1 MMQPRRRD
9 VLTTGTTLAALGLA
23 GCNSILGDQTP
34 TDSDTDSGDGTP
46 TDGGTDTPAS
56 DEGDEE
62 DDDGSASVDAEA
74 AVAAEWT
81 AMRTRLDDA
90 FAFGLAGHAEAGA
103 SVGQNVFAR
112 FEGANGEYGAHEFLE
127 ATSEDNYEG
136 FEEDGLVVMNEEL
149 SAGDV
154 EAARSGWEA
163 AHTNLREATVA
174 RVGETGANVL
184 EVLRFGA
191 AVNNVELLAAA
202 GDAEGAA
209 SVGQEV
215 LGWWENSPAHDA
227 VESADSEAYE
237 TLEGGIEDAISAA
250 QSGDME
256 TLRSATNTALSA
268 SATGAY
274 AVAASEK
281 VAGAGQIASYQGQG
295 WDAAALASMGGPSTE
310 FAHAAALTVYRA
322 RVHDAAWLYERG
334 HADPARQRV
343 ENVFAHFEG
352 ARAHEALEEASEDA
366 YRRFE
371 DDGLSALSTA
381 IENDDA
387 EGVASAVKTIN
398 GALVEG
404 IEALGSGAEP
414 ALLEAGYFKAR
425 IEDARERYRLGDGE
439 VAAETARGLFE
450 TFEANEADFHETL
463 EETDQSLY
471 ETFEEEHL
479 QGLITAFEEG
489 DDAAVDEHVTGIRET
504 LLSFETAAGS
514 VAQVSA
520 VESGYMAAR
529 VFDAGVLGVLGE
541 NERAG
546 SLVQAA
552 FQHFE
557 AGAGG
562 FHEALEEADHDRY
575 ESFEAALDSAASAAS
590 ESGNVGEQARA
601 FNDEA
606 VEAIY
611 AVVESGG
618 GSSGAEATA
627 VMQDTFGA
635 FEEARVHEMLEEADE
650 SAYEGY
656 ESALN
661 DYINAL
667 ESGSD
672 VGSGA
677 TAYADA
683 SVRAQFAVVG
693 AVDDAPVGERDGGG
707 EESESE
713 SELEG
718 GPNVVEGV
726 PEDADHVVDMQAVA
740 FEPEELAVQQGDTVA
755 WEWGAGEPHSVSAY
769 GDGIPEDADYWASGG
784 FESEDAAREGWEEGK
799 GAVQSGQSYVY
810 TFETTGTHEY
820 FCIPHEAAGMVG
832 SVTVE

>member
-1 MMQPRRRD
+1 MGETRRTW
-9 VLTTGTTLAALGLA
+9 LKGTSAAIVGVALA
-23 GCNSILGDQTP
+23 GCSGIFGSEESTP
-34 TDSDTDSGDGTP
+34 DADEEQSTDDTTDTDD
-46 TDGGTDTPAS
+46 AS
-56 DEGDEE
+56 DDEE
-62 DDDGSASVDAEA
+62 AVLSDPTHA
-74 AVAAEWT
+74 AVAAEWN
-81 AMRTRLDDA
+81 AMRMRLDDA
-90 FAFGLAGHAEAGA
+90 FTLGIAGHAEAGA
-103 SVGQNVFAR
+103 RVGQNVFAR

-127 ATSEDNYEG
+127 TTSEENYEG

-154 EAARSGWEA
+154 EAVRDGWEA

-174 RVGETGANVL
+174 RVGETGANAL
-184 EVLRFGA
+184 EILRFGA
-191 AVNNVELLAAA
+191 AVNNVEQLAAA
-202 GDAEGAA
+202 GDTEGAA
-209 SVGQEV
+209 AVGQEV
-215 LGWWENSPAHDA
+215 LGWWETSPAHDA

-237 TLEGGIEDAISAA
+237 TLEGAMEDAISAA
-250 QSGDME
+250 QADDME
-256 TLRSATNTALSA
+256 LLRSATSTALNA

-274 AVAASEK
+274 AVATSEEL
-281 VAGAGQIASYQGQG
+281 AGAGQIASYQGQG
-295 WDAAALASMGGPSTE
+295 WDAAALASIGGPSTE

-334 HADPARQRV
+334 QADTARQRV

-352 ARAHEALEEASEDA
+352 ARAHEALEGANEDA
-366 YRRFE
+366 YTRFE

-387 EGVASAVKTIN
+387 EGVASAVETIN

-425 IEDARERYRLGDGE
+425 IEDAYERYRLSEGAI
-439 VAAETARGLFE
+439 AAETARGLFE
-450 TFEANEADFHETL
+450 MFEANEADFHETL
-463 EETDQSLY
+463 EEIDESLY

-479 QGLITAFEEG
+479 NGLITAFEEG
-489 DDAAVDEHVTGIRET
+489 DDGAVNEHLTGIRET

-529 VFDAGVLGVLGE
+529 VFDAGVLAVLGE
-541 NERAG
+541 TDRAG

-575 ESFEAALDSAASAAS
+575 ESFEAALDDASRAAQ
-590 ESGNVGEQARA
+590 EGGDVGEQSRV

-606 VEAIY
+606 IGAMY

-618 GSSGAEATA
+618 GSFGGAATT
-627 VMQDTFGA
+627 VVQDTFAA

-661 DYINAL
+661 DYIGAL
-667 ESGSD
+667 D
-672 VGSGA
+672 AGSGVRSAA

-683 SVRAQFAVVG
+683 SIRAQFAVVG
-693 AVDDAPVGERDGGG
+693 AIDEAPVGEGSGG
-707 EESESE
+707 ESGDESEE
-713 SELEG
+713 PELQG
-718 GPNVVEGV
+718 GPNIQEGV
-726 PEDADHVVDMQAVA
+726 PDDADHVVDLQAVA
-740 FEPEELAVQQGDTVA
+740 FEPEELTIQQGDTVA
-755 WEWGAGEPHSVSAY
+755 WEHIAGEPHNVVAY
-769 GDGIPEDADYWASGG
+769 EDELPEDAEYWATGG
-784 FESEDAAREGWEEGK
+784 FESEEAAREGWEEGQ
-799 GAVQSGQSYVY
+799 GAVQSGQSYVH

-820 FCIPHEAAGMVG
+820 FCVPHEAAGMVG

>member
-1 MMQPRRRD
+1 MQETRRTW
-9 VLTTGTTLAALGLA
+9 LKGTGAAIAGVTLA
-23 GCNSILGDQTP
+23 GCNGISGGEESTP
-34 TDSDTDSGDGTP
+34 D
-46 TDGGTDTPAS
+46 A
-56 DEGDEE
+56 DEGQSTDDTSDDEE
-62 DDDGSASVDAEA
+62 TAQSDPTHA
-74 AVAAEWT
+74 AVAAEWN
-81 AMRTRLDDA
+81 AMRMRLDDA
-90 FAFGLAGHAEAGA
+90 FSLGVAGHAEAGA
-103 SVGQNVFAR
+103 SVGQDVFAR

-127 ATSEDNYEG
+127 ETSEDNYEG
-136 FEEDGLVVMNEEL
+136 FEEDGLVVMNEGL

-154 EAARSGWEA
+154 EAARGGWEA
-163 AHTNLREATVA
+163 AHTNLREATVT
-174 RVGETGANVL
+174 RVGETGANAL
-184 EVLRFGA
+184 EVFRFGT

-202 GDAEGAA
+202 GDTEGAA

-215 LGWWENSPAHDA
+215 LGWWETSPAHDA

-237 TLEGGIEDAISAA
+237 SLEGAMEDGISAA

-256 TLRSATNTALSA
+256 SLRSATSTALNA

-274 AVAASEK
+274 AVATSEEL
-281 VAGAGQIASYQGQG
+281 AGAGQIASYQGQG

-310 FAHAAALTVYRA
+310 FAHAAALTIYRA
-322 RVHDAAWLYERG
+322 RIHDAAWLYERG
-334 HADPARQRV
+334 HAEAARQRV

-366 YRRFE
+366 YTRFE
-371 DDGLSALSTA
+371 DEGLSALSAA

-387 EGVASAVKTIN
+387 EGVASAVETIN
-398 GALVEG
+398 GSLVEG

-425 IEDARERYRLGDGE
+425 IEDAHEWYRLGE
-439 VAAETARGLFE
+439 EAVAAETVRGLFE

-463 EETDQSLY
+463 EETDESLY

-479 QGLITAFEEG
+479 NGLITALEEG
-489 DDAAVDEHVTGIRET
+489 NDAAVDEHASGIRET

-514 VAQVSA
+514 TAQVSA

-529 VFDAGVLGVLGE
+529 VFDAGVLDVLGE

-575 ESFEAALDSAASAAS
+575 ESFEAALDDASSAAQ
-590 ESGNVGEQARA
+590 EGGNVGEQSRA

-606 VEAIY
+606 VAAIY

-618 GSSGAEATA
+618 GSFGGAATSI
-627 VMQDTFGA
+627 MQDTFAA
-635 FEEARVHEMLEEADE
+635 FEEAEVHEMLEEADE

-661 DYINAL
+661 DYIGAI
-667 ESGSD
+667 ESGSG
-672 VGSGA
+672 VGSAA

-683 SVRAQFAVVG
+683 SIRAQFAVVG
-693 AVDDAPVGERDGGG
+693 AVDEGPVGEGSGGESGGG
-707 EESESE
+707 SEETD
-713 SELEG
+713 LQG
-718 GPNVVEGV
+718 GPNIQDGV
-726 PEDADHVVDMQAVA
+726 PDDADHVVNMQAVA
-740 FEPEELAVQQGDTVA
+740 FEPEELTIQQDDTVA
-755 WEWGAGEPHSVSAY
+755 WEHAAGEPHNVVAY
-769 GDGIPEDADYWASGG
+769 EGEIPEDAEYWASGG
-784 FESEDAAREGWEEGK
+784 FESEEAAREGWEEGE
-799 GAVQSGQSYVY
+799 GAVQSGQSYVH
-810 TFETTGTHEY
+810 TFEATGTHEY
-820 FCIPHEAAGMVG
+820 FCVPHEAAGMVG
-832 SVTVE
+832 SVIVE

>member
-1 MMQPRRRD
+1 MQQTRRTW
-9 VLTTGTTLAALGLA
+9 LKGTSTAIVGVALA
-23 GCNSILGDQTP
+23 GCSGIFGSEESTP
-34 TDSDTDSGDGTP
+34 D
-46 TDGGTDTPAS
+46 A
-56 DEGDEE
+56 DEE
-62 DDDGSASVDAEA
+62 QSTDDTTNTNDTSDDDDETAQSDPTHA
-74 AVAAEWT
+74 AVAAEWN
-81 AMRTRLDDA
+81 AMRMRLDDA
-90 FAFGLAGHAEAGA
+90 FSLGVAGHAEAGA
-103 SVGQNVFAR
+103 SVGQDVFAR

-127 ATSEDNYEG
+127 ETSEDNYEG
-136 FEEDGLVVMNEEL
+136 FEEDGLTTLNEGL

-154 EAARSGWEA
+154 EAARGGWETA
-163 AHTNLREATVA
+163 NANLREATVA
-174 RVGETGANVL
+174 RVGETGANAL
-184 EVLRFGA
+184 EVLQFGA

-202 GDAEGAA
+202 GDTEGAA

-215 LGWWENSPAHDA
+215 LGWWETSPAHDA

-237 TLEGGIEDAISAA
+237 SLEGAMEDAISAA

-256 TLRSATNTALSA
+256 SLRSATSTALNA

-274 AVAASEK
+274 AVATSEEL
-281 VAGAGQIASYQGQG
+281 AGAGQIASYQGQG

-310 FAHAAALTVYRA
+310 FAHAAALTIYRA
-322 RVHDAAWLYERG
+322 RIHDAAWLYERG
-334 HADPARQRV
+334 HAEAARQRV

-366 YRRFE
+366 YTRFE
-371 DDGLSALSTA
+371 DEGLSALSGA

-387 EGVASAVKTIN
+387 EGVASAVETIN
-398 GALVEG
+398 GSLVEG

-425 IEDARERYRLGDGE
+425 IEDAHERYRLGE
-439 VAAETARGLFE
+439 EAVAAETVRGLFE

-463 EETDQSLY
+463 EETDESLY

-479 QGLITAFEEG
+479 NGLITALEEG
-489 DDAAVDEHVTGIRET
+489 NDAAVDEHASGIRET

-514 VAQVSA
+514 TAQVSA

-529 VFDAGVLGVLGE
+529 VFDAGVLDVLGE

-575 ESFEAALDSAASAAS
+575 ESFEASLDDASSAAQ
-590 ESGNVGEQARA
+590 EGGNVGEQSRA

-606 VEAIY
+606 VAAIY

-618 GSSGAEATA
+618 GSFGGAATSI
-627 VMQDTFGA
+627 MQDTFAA
-635 FEEARVHEMLEEADE
+635 FEGAEVHEMLEEADE

-661 DYINAL
+661 DYIGAI
-667 ESGSD
+667 ESGSG
-672 VGSGA
+672 VGSAA

-683 SVRAQFAVVG
+683 SIRAQFAVVG
-693 AVDDAPVGERDGGG
+693 AVDEAPVGEGSGGESGGG
-707 EESESE
+707 SEETD
-713 SELEG
+713 LQG
-718 GPNVVEGV
+718 GPNIQDGV
-726 PEDADHVVDMQAVA
+726 PDDADHVVNMQAVA
-740 FEPEELAVQQGDTVA
+740 FEPEELTIQQGDTVA
-755 WEWGAGEPHSVSAY
+755 WEHAAGEPHNVVAY
-769 GDGIPEDADYWASGG
+769 EGEIPEDAEYWASGG
-784 FESEDAAREGWEEGK
+784 FESEEAAREGWEEGE
-799 GAVQSGQSYVY
+799 GAVQSGQSYVH
-810 TFETTGTHEY
+810 TFEATGTHEY
-820 FCIPHEAAGMVG
+820 FCVPHEAAGMVG
-832 SVTVE
+832 SVIVE